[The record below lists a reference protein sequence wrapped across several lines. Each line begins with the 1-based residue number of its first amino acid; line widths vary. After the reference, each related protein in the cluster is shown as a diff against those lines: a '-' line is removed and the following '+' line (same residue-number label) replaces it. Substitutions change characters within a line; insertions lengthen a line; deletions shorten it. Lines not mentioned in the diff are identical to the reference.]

1 MNHYNKNTIKDSKT
15 IAIAL
20 FIVFPADKKYKEA
33 NLLSQIELSGTYLS
47 YFQNKIQTLIL
58 SNNVNLIKK
67 CSFYSRYKQN
77 NIYIVLYFDYSQCI
91 YIWFIK

>member
-20 FIVFPADKKYKEA
+20 FIVFPADKKYKET

-58 SNNVNLIKK
+58 SNNI
-67 CSFYSRYKQN
+67 
-77 NIYIVLYFDYSQCI
+77 
-91 YIWFIK
+91 